1 MLSGYLYNLQ
11 RAVEAEHGCACTH
24 SGTMFVHEKVAGIT
38 VWRGSVD
45 TFDLE
50 GHPQASKAFA
60 WMTRDD
66 GDVRYVVML
75 NLPPI
80 KTPRDAIR
88 AAIDSGGR
96 Q

>member
-1 MLSGYLYNLQ
+1 MPGYLYNLQ

-24 SGTMFVHEKVAGIT
+24 SGTVFMHEKAAGKT

-45 TFDLE
+45 TFDLD

-66 GDVRYVVML
+66 GGVRYVVML

-80 KTPRDAIR
+80 QTPRDAVCAVIG
-88 AAIDSGGR
+88 SGGR